1 MSHAK
6 NKIDWCLKKAEKEL
20 KEIGKHRGLIKIK
33 PDLSKSRDY
42 IKKAEHYLKATD
54 YLKKGNFSDISA
66 STVFYSMYSCLL
78 AIITKFGYE
87 SKNQECTFAL
97 ILNLIEQGEID
108 FDKELLNKITS
119 VEPKDEKGKEK
130 IVEIREKYQYETF
143 LSLKDNLYKE
153 LFELAQEV
161 IAKTKEIIEK

>member
-6 NKIDWCLKKAEKEL
+6 NKTNWCLKKAENDL
-20 KEIGKHRGLIKIK
+20 KEIGKHRGLIRIK
-33 PDLSKSRDY
+33 PDLNKSQDY

-87 SKNQECTFAL
+87 SRNQECTFAL
-97 ILNLIEQGEID
+97 ILNLIERGEID
-108 FDKELLNKITS
+108 FDKELLDKIAS
-119 VEPKDEKGKEK
+119 IEPKDEGGKEK
-130 IVEIREKYQYETF
+130 TVEIREKYQYGTF
-143 LSLKDNLYKE
+143 LSLKDNLYNE

-161 IAKTKEIIEK
+161 IAKAKEIIEK

>member
-1 MSHAK
+1 MSHAE

-20 KEIGKHRGLIKIK
+20 NETGKHRGLIKIK
-33 PDLSKSRDY
+33 PDLNRAYDY

-87 SKNQECTFAL
+87 SKNQECTCAL
-97 ILNLIEQGEID
+97 ILNLIEHGEID
-108 FDKELLNKITS
+108 FDKELLNRIAS
-119 VEPKDEKGKEK
+119 VEPKEEGKEK
-130 IVEIREKYQYETF
+130 TVEIRERYQYETF

-161 IAKTKEIIEK
+161 IAKTKEIIEG